1 MWTANPAYVVRSS
14 MAGMTGMTGMTGSF
28 RLRPEAFTEDPDRLA
43 GFDREAKV
51 LTSLNHG
58 HICAYPFQ
66 AWMAER

>member
-1 MWTANPAYVVRSS
+1 
-14 MAGMTGMTGMTGSF
+14 MAGMTGMTGSF